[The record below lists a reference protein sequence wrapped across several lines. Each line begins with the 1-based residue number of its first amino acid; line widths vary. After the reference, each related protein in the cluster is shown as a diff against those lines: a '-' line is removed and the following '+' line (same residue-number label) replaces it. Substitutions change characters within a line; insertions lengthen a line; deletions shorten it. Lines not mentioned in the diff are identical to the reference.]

1 MILQT
6 FSSHYGRFIRWLFMS
21 IFIFGFFF
29 WTVSSYAGDLIDFQR
44 LLPEDY
50 PQFEDDLSFDRLAES
65 IQGSIDYFDKQ
76 STLTTISFGEDQYSP
91 RYLARSLQDFQAFI
105 RRHPSADELS
115 EYILKNCYVYAC
127 VQAQKPVEV
136 LFTGY
141 YEPMMDGSRTQSSQF
156 KYPVYGRPSDLV
168 TFTLADFSSTCPP
181 EKAIGR
187 YAGGAVVPYYS
198 RQEIDESNVLEGK
211 AQTIAWVD
219 DPVDLFFLHVQ
230 GSGKIRIDGNELINV
245 HYLISNGHPYQS
257 IGKYLI
263 DKGRLAK
270 EEVSMQSIRSYLR
283 AHSDEM
289 NEIFNYNPRYV
300 FFEEVDA
307 GPMGCFNI
315 SLTPGR
321 SIALDRKQY
330 PAAALAFI
338 QTQKPVAANDG
349 FIAKWVYFSRFVINQ
364 DTGSAI
370 AGPARADIFWGN
382 DEYAEFA
389 AGYMKHPGR
398 LYFLVL
404 NPFSM

>member
-1 MILQT
+1 MILQN
-6 FSSHYGRFIRWLFMS
+6 FSSDYRSLIRWFFLS
-21 IFIFGFFF
+21 IFIFGIFF
-29 WTVSSYAGDLIDFQR
+29 WTGSSYADDLIGFQR

-50 PQFEDDLSFDRLAES
+50 PPFEDDLNYDRLADS
-65 IQGSIDYFDKQ
+65 IQGSIDYFGKQ
-76 STLTTISFGEDQYSP
+76 STQTTISFGEDQYSP
-91 RYLARSLQDFQAFI
+91 RHLAQSLQDFLALI

-115 EYILKNCYVYAC
+115 EYILKNFYVYAG

-156 KYPVYGRPSDLV
+156 KYPIYGRPSDLM
-168 TFTLADFSSTCPP
+168 TFNLADFSCNCPS

-187 YAGGAVVPYYS
+187 YAGGSIVPYYS
-198 RQEIDESNVLEGK
+198 RQEIDKSNVLQGK

-230 GSGKIRIDGNELINV
+230 GSGKICLENHDIINV

-283 AHSDEM
+283 AHPDEM
-289 NEIFNYNPRYV
+289 NETFNYNPRYV

-307 GPMGCFNI
+307 GPIGCFNI
-315 SLTPGR
+315 ELTPGR

-338 QTQKPVAANDG
+338 QAQKPVASDDG
-349 FIAKWVYFSRFVINQ
+349 SIEKWTDFSRFVMNQ
-364 DTGSAI
+364 DTGGAI

-382 DEYAEFA
+382 DEYAELA

-404 NPFSM
+404 KPFSM